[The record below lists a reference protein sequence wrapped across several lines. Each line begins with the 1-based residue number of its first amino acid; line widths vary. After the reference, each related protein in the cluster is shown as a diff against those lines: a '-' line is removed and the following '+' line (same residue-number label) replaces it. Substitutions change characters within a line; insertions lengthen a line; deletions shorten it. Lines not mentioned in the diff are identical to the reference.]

1 MGKYFID
8 THIHLVGATS
18 ALGNLADKIKRVE
31 DVINLASRYP
41 EVFRGRF
48 TEELIDISDAL
59 IEVMDRHG
67 ITHAI
72 IQQTHGKATN
82 DMVAETV
89 RKHPDRFFGLM
100 RIGGH
105 DKPAETVADRRPGN
119 IPSEEE
125 LAANRARAAEEVA
138 RGVKE
143 LGLIGVGEF
152 FIRRF
157 TMQTHPEKIAIDFS
171 PFMDVIAKYGLPF
184 QIHTAWTQ
192 YPHNLFYHDPVWADE
207 IAYSY
212 PEVPIILTKMGR
224 KIPHLFENALS
235 VARRNIN
242 VYFDTVGTSGEHVRR
257 AVDEIGADRI
267 MFGTDWS
274 PTWRWVTEPTDY
286 YTMRKAVLDKANLT
300 DSEREQIEWRT
311 AAEVFKLGLH

>member
-1 MGKYFID
+1 MGRYLID
-8 THIHLVGATS
+8 THVHVVGATS

-41 EVFRGRF
+41 EVLRGRF
-48 TEELIDISDAL
+48 TEDFIDISGAL

-67 ITHAI
+67 INYALV
-72 IQQTHGKATN
+72 QQTNGKATN

-89 RKHPDRFFGLM
+89 RKHPDRFFGLI

-105 DKPAETVADRRPGN
+105 DEPAAGLADRRPGN

-125 LAANRARAAEEVA
+125 LAANRARAAREVA
-138 RGVKE
+138 RGVEE

-152 FIRRF
+152 FMRRF
-157 TMQTHPEKIAIDFS
+157 TMQTHPERIALDMK
-171 PFMDVIAKYGLPF
+171 PFMDVIAKYKIPI

-192 YPHNLFYHDPVWADE
+192 YPHNLFYHDPIWTDE

-212 PEVPIILTKMGR
+212 PEVPVILTKMGR
-224 KIPHLFENALS
+224 RIPHLFENALS
-235 VARRNIN
+235 VARRNVN
-242 VYFDTVGTSGEHVRR
+242 VYFDTVGTTGEHIRR
-257 AVDEIGADRI
+257 AVDEIGANRI

-286 YTMRKAVLDKANLT
+286 YTMRKEILDKANLT
-300 DSEREQIEWRT
+300 ESEREQIEWRT
-311 AAEVFKLGLH
+311 AAEVFKLNLR